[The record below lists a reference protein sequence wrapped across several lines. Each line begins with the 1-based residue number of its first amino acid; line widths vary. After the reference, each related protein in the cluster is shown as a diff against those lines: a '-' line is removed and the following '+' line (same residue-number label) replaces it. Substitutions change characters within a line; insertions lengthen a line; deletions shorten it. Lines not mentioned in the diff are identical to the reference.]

1 MPRSACVQTAL
12 AAGCLFLFVGI
23 PSAFAGNAPEQSKA
37 CLDIGTAALR
47 RHQIDEAILTCTR
60 VADGAAADEATLA
73 AALIQ
78 RGILHGRRWALT
90 DNRKDAESGI
100 ADISA
105 GLRRHRFDNDK
116 HIRALLIRGQLY
128 GATGRRSPAVDDFRE
143 VLSIAPSD
151 DVAKSAL
158 ERLGAQP

>member
-1 MPRSACVQTAL
+1 MQGAL
-12 AAGCLFLFVGI
+12 AGCLLL
-23 PSAFAGNAPEQSKA
+23 FAGLTPAAAELAPNPAKA
-37 CLDIGTAALR
+37 CLDISTAALR
-47 RHQIDEAILTCTR
+47 RHQIDDALLACTG
-60 VADGAAADEATLA
+60 VADGAVADDETRA

-78 RGILHGRRWALT
+78 RGILHGRRWSLT

-128 GATGRRSPAVDDFRE
+128 GVIGRRSAAVDDFKE

-151 DVAKSAL
+151 EVAKAAL
-158 ERLGAQP
+158 ERLNAQP